1 MSFVRD
7 QFTGGEG
14 QTGWAD
20 RQSLDLSGGRRQ
32 MGSEGGASTVY
43 HRASLSTSPSL
54 KTDREKRSNW
64 KPK

>member
-32 MGSEGGASTVY
+32 MVSAGGASPVY
-43 HRASLSTSPSL
+43 ERASAAASPSL
-54 KTDREKRSNW
+54 KSDREKRSNW
-64 KPK
+64 MPN

>member
-32 MGSEGGASTVY
+32 MLSAGGASPVY
-43 HRASLSTSPSL
+43 DRTSAAAPSL
-54 KTDREKRSNW
+54 KSDREKRSNW
-64 KPK
+64 KPN